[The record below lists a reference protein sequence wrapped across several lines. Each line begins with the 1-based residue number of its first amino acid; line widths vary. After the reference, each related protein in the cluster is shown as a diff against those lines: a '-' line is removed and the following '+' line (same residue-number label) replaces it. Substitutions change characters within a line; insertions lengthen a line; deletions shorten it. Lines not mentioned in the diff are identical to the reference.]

1 MKHKVL
7 ILFLSFIISG
17 LIYGNV
23 DSASIGK
30 WHPKAIAG
38 LNVSQLSLTNWAKG
52 GDNSFT
58 WTLTGDLGYDFLSSN
73 WNFKNTL
80 KFAFGRTKLG
90 SEEFKT
96 NDNELFI
103 ESVLSKNIGWVVDPY
118 FSNTIRT
125 SITEGYDYKLT
136 PALKIADFFDPGYII
151 QSIGFTYD
159 QDKIIQTRLGIAFQE
174 IFANNQSLL
183 YTNDKETTEIE
194 KFKFE
199 TGFESVTSLA
209 LNVDDNLQFKSSLRL
224 FSRFESLD
232 VWDVRWD
239 NSFVAK
245 VNSYINVN
253 LNVLLVYEKNVTP
266 LTQLKQALQLGIV
279 YTFI

>member
-1 MKHKVL
+1 MKQKNL
-7 ILFLSFIISG
+7 ILFFILFSSSI
-17 LIYGNV
+17 IFANT
-23 DSASIGK
+23 DSASIGT
-30 WHPKAIAG
+30 WTPKAIAG
-38 LNVSQLSLTNWAKG
+38 LNISQLSLTNWAKG

-58 WTLTGDLGYDFLSSN
+58 WTLIGDIGYDYKSSN
-73 WNFKNTL
+73 WNFKNSL
-80 KFAFGRTKLG
+80 KIAYGRTKLG
-90 SEEFKT
+90 TEDFKT

-103 ESVLSKNIGWVVDPY
+103 ENVLSKNIGWVVDPY

-125 SITEGYDYKLT
+125 SVTEGFDYKQT
-136 PALKIADFFDPGYII
+136 PAVKIADFFDPGYIV
-151 QSIGFTYD
+151 QSLGFTYD
-159 QDKIIQTRLGIAFQE
+159 QDKIIQTRLGVAFQE
-174 IFANNQSLL
+174 IIANNQSLL
-183 YTNDKETTEIE
+183 YTDNKETAEVE

-199 TGFESVTSLA
+199 TGLESVTTLT
-209 LNVDDNLQFKSSLRL
+209 LNLDQNIQFKSALRL

-245 VNSYINVN
+245 VNNYINVN